1 MTEQCAEG
9 GNSCMAADPSLFLLL
24 VVYLFCKSKGKDLPI
39 ALVFFDHCQHEGW
52 GCTSKWERGMLILGV
67 GREPH
72 TLWGDPSP
80 PAATAALPGR
90 CCWCRAR
97 NFLLSKFS
105 SLFSKCLLSW
115 DNTDWC
121 C

>member
-72 TLWGDPSP
+72 PVGRPFTSCSHSCPS
-80 PAATAALPGR
+80 
-90 CCWCRAR
+90 WKV
-97 NFLLSKFS
+97 LLVS
-105 SLFSKCLLSW
+105 SQELSAVSVLQFIFQMFIVLG
-115 DNTDWC
+115 
-121 C
+121 